1 MDIRKLFD
9 NDEFERWF
17 SQAGNTLNSANHD
30 LDSEDYNWCC
40 FKCQQAAEYS
50 VKAILRGLGQIA
62 VGHSVLRLVGELE
75 EAGSLISEEL
85 KAYARSLDKHY
96 IPARYPDAYPA
107 GAPFEFYDKNVANE
121 ALEHARSIL
130 EFVVA
135 EKNRYV

>member
-9 NDEFERWF
+9 NDEFRRWF
-17 SQAGNTLNSANHD
+17 SQAENTLNSASHD
-30 LDSEDYNWCC
+30 LDSGDYNWCC

-75 EAGSLISEEL
+75 EAGSSISEEL

-107 GAPFEFYDKNVANE
+107 GAPFEFYDENVAKE
-121 ALEHARSIL
+121 AIEHARSTL

>member
-1 MDIRKLFD
+1 MDIKKLFD

-17 SQAGNTLNSANHD
+17 SQAENTLSSASHD
-30 LDSEDYNWCC
+30 LNSEDYNWCC

-85 KAYARSLDKHY
+85 RAYTRMLDRHY
-96 IPARYPDAYPA
+96 ILTRSPDAYPA
-107 GAPFEFYDKNVANE
+107 GAPFEFYDESVARE
-121 ALEHARSIL
+121 ALKHAGSIL

>member
-17 SQAGNTLNSANHD
+17 SQAENTLNSANHD

-50 VKAILRGLGQIA
+50 VKAILRGFGQIA

-75 EAGSLISEEL
+75 EAGSSISEEL

-96 IPARYPDAYPA
+96 VSARSPDAYPV
-107 GAPFEFYDKNVANE
+107 GAPFEFYDENVARE
-121 ALEHARSIL
+121 ALKHARSIL
-130 EFVVA
+130 EFVAA